1 VPASTYSTREQ
12 APYDAAPRP
21 FGTFGLNPQIE
32 LALHDLGFV
41 ETRAVQSAVLPYA
54 LAGDDV
60 LASAETGSGKT
71 IGFVVPILERLLR
84 EPGASGTRALI
95 LAPTRELAVQI
106 EDAIQGLTYHTSVTS
121 AAVYGGVAMDPQDRA
136 LRAGVNII
144 VATPGRLLDHMRS
157 ASVDFGRLDV
167 LVLDEADRMMDMGFW
182 PDVQRIVGTLPRKR
196 QTLLFSATL
205 SDEVLK
211 QTAGLVSENARY
223 IQLGKAG
230 GPAETITHTV
240 HTMAP
245 REKVEWLARFLR
257 GTDGPALVFV
267 RTKSGAD
274 RLTRDLV
281 RHGVRAVA
289 MHGDRS
295 QGERTA
301 AVEGFRSGRHPVLVA
316 TDLAARGL
324 DIDGITHVV
333 NFELPD
339 TAEAY
344 VHRVGRT
351 GRDRAAGTAVT
362 LVSPDEL
369 RALRALEK
377 AVGIQL
383 Q

>member
-1 VPASTYSTREQ
+1 MREQ

-211 QTAGLVSENARY
+211 QTVGLVSENARY

>member
-1 VPASTYSTREQ
+1 MREQ
-12 APYDAAPRP
+12 APYDPAPRP
-21 FGTFGLNPQIE
+21 FGSFGLHPLIGQ
-32 LALHDLGFV
+32 ALGDLGFV
-41 ETRAVQSAVLPYA
+41 ETRPVQSAVLPYA
-54 LAGDDV
+54 LAGDDI

-71 IGFVVPILERLLR
+71 IGFVVPILQRLLD
-84 EPGASGTRALI
+84 EPGAAGTRALI

-106 EDAIQGLTYHTSVTS
+106 EDAIQGLTYHTPVTS
-121 AAVYGGVAMDPQDRA
+121 MAVYGGVPMDPQDRA
-136 LRAGVNII
+136 LRAGVNIV
-144 VATPGRLLDHMRS
+144 VATPGRLMDHMRS
-157 ASVDFGRLDV
+157 SAVDFTRLDV

-182 PDVQRIVGTLPRKR
+182 PDVQRIVATLPARR

-211 QTAGLVSENARY
+211 LTDGLVTDSARY
-223 IQLGKAG
+223 VQLGKAG

-257 GTDGPALVFV
+257 HTDGPTLVFV

-274 RLTRDLV
+274 RLARDLV
-281 RHGVRAVA
+281 RLGVRAVA